1 MARLT
6 SFTFISLNGYYKG
19 YLEDI
24 SWHQHGEDEARFSL
38 QNLKSGNTLLF
49 GRKTFEMMQSFWTS
63 EMAHNSFPEIARLMN
78 DARKIVVSKVLDASS
93 WNNTTFINKNLL
105 DQIRSMKESSKNDLT
120 ILGSGSLLKQLT
132 HARLIDEYQIMLDP
146 IFIKNGYPMLNN
158 LSKNLELQLS
168 SSEVFDS
175 GIILMTYQLK
185 NK

>member
-24 SWHQHGEDEARFSL
+24 SWHQHGEEEARFSL
-38 QNLKSGNTLLF
+38 KSLKSGNTLVF

-63 EMAHNSFPEIARLMN
+63 EMAHNSFPEIAGLMN
-78 DARKIVVSKVLDASS
+78 DARKIVVSKVMNESS
-93 WNNTTFINKNLL
+93 WNNTEFINKNLL

-120 ILGSGSLLKQLT
+120 ILGSGSLIKQLT

-158 LSKNLELQLS
+158 LSKNLELRLS

-185 NK
+185 DK